1 MKMELKK
8 RFAVIGFLACLLP
21 AASDAQTENKI
32 LTITD
37 PINPANAIL
46 YSGTYVYQGTRSSY
60 DYSGCPGFGGIKVR
74 AYYKRPDANYYLYA
88 DYANYGCDFPG
99 NFSWVLVDGSIVS
112 PYGTYVYLGWEDSD
126 MNYPTSTGP
135 DWHWWWG
142 DFGGNEVTVVV
153 TNAAS
158 GVAPT
163 ITTMEASL
171 VTTTSGTMAGNVVA
185 DGGAI
190 TDRGFVYSQTD
201 ATPTI
206 GEPGVAQ
213 ITKGTGTGTYTEVVT
228 SLTAGATY
236 YYQAYGHNTYG
247 TTYGTVRSFTTPTTS
262 SPNKYVSNAGGAN
275 GIYVW
280 IGQYYGKPAWK
291 HQSLDYWLYYS
302 RYGLSNPSSYCWYID
317 NELKDE
323 HGWEDF
329 DYEHADAATCPASGW
344 IYPDNSA
351 APVTIADYPQVDFL
365 NGSAYTPGN
374 PTANTNNNPV
384 GRFFLDADIAGAS
397 LTAVTLSAAGTRS
410 GVSNLRLWS
419 STDATFNAGS
429 DTQLNSQADDAAVT
443 FSAFSS
449 SISTSGTYYFV
460 TADLG
465 EAANGSFTLTIGSK
479 ADLTISGGASSTVF
493 SNAALTSGTVT
504 ITSIPEMNVQG
515 NSVSIADGD
524 VTPASADH
532 TDFGPAAVTGGTV
545 VRTFTIQNTGGGALT
560 LTGSSPYVAVGGMNA
575 SEFSVTSAPPSSSIS
590 AGGSATFSVTFDPA
604 GSGTRSAEL
613 SIAND
618 DGDENPYNFSIQG
631 TGTPAAVFTNGAS
644 GALNFVQPGVIP
656 PQNNWPLGQFSL
668 NGDAAGVTLNS
679 VTVTLSGTY
688 DPGDLAANPLQL
700 YASNTNSFSG
710 ASAIGSAM
718 ADPGSGND
726 VTFSTLGDAVP
737 SGTRY
742 YWVTADISETAV
754 AADNIHGTVDAAGD
768 VSVSGGTLGTSSY
781 GQLNAGADASLPVGL
796 VSFSARAEGRSV
808 ILNWVTESETDNL
821 GFILERSSDG
831 SDWKTIASHET
842 HTALKG
848 QGTTSSRTEYA
859 YTDQNVIPGNEYSYR
874 LSDVST
880 AGAVQKYA
888 SLKIEVSSLPA
899 ETEMDA
905 AYPNPFNPSTYI
917 AYRLAE
923 DWEVRITVYD
933 MMGRSVRTLHDG
945 RQSAG
950 SYQVYWNGTDQ
961 ADRRVSSGMYLIRMQ
976 AGEILKVQKV
986 MLMK

>member
-1 MKMELKK
+1 MKMRLKK
-8 RFAVIGFLACLLP
+8 RFAVIGFLAFLLP
-21 AASDAQTENKI
+21 AASEAQTENKI

-37 PINPANAIL
+37 PNNAAKATQ
-46 YSGTYVYQGTRSSY
+46 YSGTYVYQGTRSSF

-88 DYANYGCDFPG
+88 DYANYGCTFP
-99 NFSWVLVDGSIVS
+99 NEFSWVLVDGSIVS
-112 PYGTYVYLGWEDSD
+112 PYQSYVYGGWENSD
-126 MNYPTSTGP
+126 MNYPMSTGP
-135 DWHWWWG
+135 DYSWYWC
-142 DFGGNEVTVVV
+142 DYSSNEVTVVV

-158 GVAPT
+158 GVSPT
-163 ITTMEASL
+163 VTTMEASL

-185 DGGAI
+185 DGGAT
-190 TDRGFVYSQTD
+190 TDRGFVYSSTD

-206 GEPGVAQ
+206 GEPGVTQ
-213 ITKGTGTGTYTEVVT
+213 ITKGTGTGTFTEVVT

-247 TTYGTVRSFTTPTTS
+247 TTYGTVKSFTTPTTS

-302 RYGLSNPSSYCWYID
+302 MYGMVSPSIHRWYID

-323 HGWEDF
+323 HGAEDF
-329 DYEHADAATCPASGW
+329 NYEHADAATCPASGW

-351 APVTIADYPQVDFL
+351 AAVTIADYPQVDFSG
-365 NGSAYTPGN
+365 GSAYTPAN
-374 PTANTNNNPV
+374 ATANTNNNPI
-384 GRFFLDADIAGAS
+384 GRFSLDADIAGAS

-410 GVSNLRLWS
+410 GVSNLKLWS

-429 DTQLNSQADDAAVT
+429 DTQLNSQADGATVT

-465 EAANGSFTLTIGSK
+465 GAANGSFTLTIGSK

-493 SNAALTSGTVT
+493 SNAALTSGTVA
-504 ITSIPEMNVQG
+504 ITSFPEMNVQG
-515 NSVSIADGD
+515 NSTTIADGD
-524 VTPASADH
+524 GTPTSADH
-532 TDFGPAAVTGGTV
+532 TDFGSAAVTGGTII
-545 VRTFTIQNTGGGALT
+545 RTFTIQNTGGGTLT
-560 LTGSSPYVAVGGMNA
+560 LTGSSPYVAVGGTNA
-575 SEFSVTSAPPSSSIS
+575 AEFSVTSTPSSSVS
-590 AGGSATFSVTFDPA
+590 ASGSTTFNVAFDPA
-604 GSGTRSAEL
+604 GSGTRSATL

-618 DGDENPYNFSIQG
+618 DSDENPYNFSIQG
-631 TGTPAAVFTNGAS
+631 TGTPTAVFTNGANA
-644 GALNFVQPGVIP
+644 GLNFVQPGVIP
-656 PQNNWPLGQFSL
+656 PQDNWPLGQFSL
-668 NGDAAGVTLNS
+668 TGDATGITLNS

-688 DPGDLAANPLQL
+688 DAGDLAPNPLQL

-726 VTFSTLGDAVP
+726 VTFSSLGDAVP

-742 YWVTADISETAV
+742 YWVTADITEAATA
-754 AADNIHGTVDAAGD
+754 AGNIHGTVDAAGD

-808 ILNWVTESETDNL
+808 VLNWATESETDNL
-821 GFILERSSDG
+821 GFILERSSGG
-831 SDWKTIASHET
+831 SEWVTIASHET
-842 HTALKG
+842 HAELKG
-848 QGTTSSRTEYA
+848 RGTTSSRTEYA
-859 YTDQNVIPGNEYSYR
+859 FTDENVVSGNAYSYR

-880 AGAVQKYA
+880 SGSIQKYA
-888 SLKIEVSSLPA
+888 SLKIAVAALPA

-917 AYRLAE
+917 AYRLSE
-923 DWEVRITVYD
+923 DGVVRITVFD
-933 MMGRSVRTLHDG
+933 AMGRSIRILHEG

-950 SYQVYWNGTDQ
+950 SYQVYWNGTDE
-961 ADRRVSSGMYLIRMQ
+961 AGRRVSSGMYLIRMQ
-976 AGEILKVQKV
+976 AGEVLKVQKV
-986 MLMK
+986 MLAR